1 MMRRELQALFIWNAE
16 GAASGGLHSGII
28 PFFWYIFEWETQET
42 ILVGFFSFGEGGRG
56 RGAGEGVMP
65 LELVSKQDVDQHVKV
80 SLLGNTH
87 RQRRGAGW
95 FCPHLLVWTI
105 QADGHKQTNK
115 QRERI
120 NNILVCGS
128 WST

>member
-1 MMRRELQALFIWNAE
+1 M
-16 GAASGGLHSGII
+16 G
-28 PFFWYIFEWETQET
+28 
-42 ILVGFFSFGEGGRG
+42 
-56 RGAGEGVMP
+56 GVMP

-115 QRERI
+115 QTNKQTQR
-120 NNILVCGS
+120 
-128 WST
+128 TH